1 MVLLNRKFSAPAA
14 NDKAQWKKVEF
25 LVQHGFV
32 FQTVYETPRGG
43 KSLRYPATLDEAKG
57 FVVAYAAQALR
68 GAV

>member
-14 NDKAQWKKVEF
+14 TDKAQWKKVEF

-57 FVVAYAAQALR
+57 FVVAHAAQAVV